1 MEQTRNTY
9 LDSMSEKFLDAY
21 DDLSDIGSAPT
32 PDQKEDYENGITR
45 LTSAAVELLKLNVPH
60 SFNADTEKI
69 TMEVSGK
76 PYTID
81 AGCVRGIF
89 GEEQFDA
96 IFGIEKPKAK
106 KQDIVYDAETMKEL
120 MSLPNSGL
128 TPESIKSIQDIM
140 AVHPLLGSMAAMN
153 AVMFATA
160 SEEAKKKAEEVRDDD
175 SSGQILSDL
184 ADVRTR
190 VRHFAREKAK
200 VEEELEAT
208 KKALAEAQERL
219 ASGEKQAEKVPETA
233 LAKERENFKAQTDH
247 LRSQIASLTANRDA
261 LQKKT
266 ETLTAR
272 IHELE
277 TADKA
282 SAELTDKLH
291 QAETQYIELQKKMDA
306 MQNDYELKLR
316 TANAKYSD
324 LAQRMAAAKTDYD
337 RQLGTVKSDYDK
349 QLANVKADYDRQLS
363 AARSSSAKQQQ
374 IQGDMNALRAENKKL
389 AGDLS
394 AAQNKI
400 NDLQKAVND
409 LNDSHKRLRDMA
421 FNDAKTG
428 TLTDMALARDFS
440 KIAPD
445 TSALAVVGI
454 HGTKEINTQY
464 GRKAGDRMLRA
475 AAEYAANTFP
485 DANIYRWMG
494 DRFVV
499 LVPNATDDVKNH
511 LADRLDTL
519 VKTMGADAIDISYG
533 IADGSKLKDWNEMIE
548 TAEKGMLDSKAP
560 VKEEEIVPEEPEV
573 VDTPAPSKDTKTVAQ
588 DVTDDDISSYL
599 DL

>member
-21 DDLSDIGSAPT
+21 DDLSDIGPAPS
-32 PDQKEDYENGITR
+32 PDQKDDYENGITR

-60 SFNADTEKI
+60 SFDANTQKI
-69 TMEVSGK
+69 TMEVSNK
-76 PYTID
+76 QYTID

-106 KQDIVYDAETMKEL
+106 KQNMYDAEKMKEL
-120 MSLPNSGL
+120 MALNNVSGL
-128 TPESIKSIQDIM
+128 TPESVKSIQDIM

-184 ADVRTR
+184 AEVRTR

-219 ASGEKQAEKVPETA
+219 ASGEKQVEKVVEKVPDREAEAA

-247 LRSQIASLTANRDA
+247 LRAQIASLTANRDT

-282 SAELTDKLH
+282 SAELSDKLH
-291 QAETQYIELQKKMDA
+291 QAETQYIDLQKQMDA
-306 MQNDYELKLR
+306 MRNDYELKLR

-324 LAQRMAAAKTDYD
+324 LAQRMAAAK
-337 RQLGTVKSDYDK
+337 
-349 QLANVKADYDRQLS
+349 
-363 AARSSSAKQQQ
+363 
-374 IQGDMNALRAENKKL
+374 
-389 AGDLS
+389 
-394 AAQNKI
+394 
-400 NDLQKAVND
+400 
-409 LNDSHKRLRDMA
+409 KRLRDIA

-445 TSALAVVGI
+445 TSVLAVVGI
-454 HGTKEINTQY
+454 HGTKEVNAKY
-464 GRKAGDRMLRA
+464 GRKAGDRMLRT
-475 AAEYAANTFP
+475 AAEYAANAFP

-499 LVPNATDDVKNH
+499 LVPNAVDDIKNH

-519 VKTMGADAIDISYG
+519 IKTMGADSIDISYG
-533 IADGSKLKDWNEMIE
+533 IADGAKLKDWNKMIE
-548 TAEKGMLDSKAP
+548 TAEKGMLDSKTP
-560 VKEEEIVPEEPEV
+560 VREEEIVPEEPEV
-573 VDTPAPSKDTKTVAQ
+573 VETPAPAPFPSKDKAKTVAQ